1 MRVLTVFAGVLLV
14 SAGVF
19 AIANQGVSFISIAFI
34 IGLVMAVAGIIQCSG
49 YIYGRYTGREDG
61 TPVEPDDLAP
71 ETREAVKA
79 QKNAHGWIMIDGTVT
94 FTLGAL
100 VLSDQLKA
108 EVAVIS
114 VFGLWMLTAGIRRI
128 VTATYIDRHA
138 KMTNFYWTLGTGIAS
153 ALAGIYAFYNGTIFQ
168 MPLSSLIGVF
178 FVLQGISTLELG
190 IHMPHKR
197 RPRSFLDDIEDM
209 FHKKASD
216 LAGMKK
222 QDLIDFAE
230 ERKIPVK
237 KSGTRAEIA
246 GAIENALKYVGKRK
260 K

>member
-1 MRVLTVFAGVLLV
+1 
-14 SAGVF
+14 
-19 AIANQGVSFISIAFI
+19 
-34 IGLVMAVAGIIQCSG
+34 MAVTGIIQCSG

-61 TPVEPDDLAP
+61 TPMEPNDLAP
-71 ETREAVKA
+71 ETREVAKA

-94 FTLGAL
+94 FTLGIL

-128 VTATYIDRHA
+128 VTATYIDRRT
-138 KMTNFYWTLGTGIAS
+138 KMTNFYWTMGTGVAC
-153 ALAGIYAFYNGTIFQ
+153 ALAGIYAFYNSTIFQ
-168 MPLSSLIGVF
+168 MPLSGLIGVF
-178 FVLQGISTLELG
+178 FVLQGINTLELG

-197 RPRSFLDDIEDM
+197 RSRNFLDDIEDM

-216 LAGMKK
+216 LAHMKK
-222 QDLIDFAE
+222 QDLIEFAE

-237 KSGTRAEIA
+237 KSGSRAEIA